1 MKADEILK
9 QGEEYKLRYSEESGE
24 DDFVLV

>member
-1 MKADEILK
+1 MKAEEILR
-9 QGEEYKLRYSEESGE
+9 QGEEYKQRYSEESGE